1 MAQRRY
7 YKEARFESFRTFC
20 KVARLQ
26 SYAAAARALEL
37 SRPTVWQQIDSL
49 EREFGLPLL
58 AQAGRSVILTDAGRL
73 LLELVQPNVAAMDS
87 LKEVIQAR
95 LTDQGGVLRLACVQG
110 NELHQPVQRFR
121 ERFPRVHLVMVE
133 LRSIAAVKLVE
144 DGQCDLGFALYS
156 PAMPRSPVVHYEPV
170 GQRTFTLIAPPRHPL
185 ILKRRLRLADIVK
198 YPLIVFPQD
207 NPLRQHVE
215 RVFAREGL
223 LEQMQVTVESD
234 SADTTEQCA
243 HLGMGVGIGLL
254 SPRRR
259 RTARVAFR
267 SLAEHFGSLPL
278 CLLWEKGAHLLPH
291 VEAFVEMTKAS
302 VGVSTSSKNP
312 HGAAQVI

>member
-1 MAQRRY
+1 MTARRY

-49 EREFGLPLL
+49 EKEFGLALL
-58 AQAGRSVILTDAGRL
+58 AQAGRSVTLTDAGRL
-73 LLELVQPNVAAMDS
+73 LLELVQPNVAAMDT
-87 LKEVIQAR
+87 LKEAFLAR
-95 LTDQGGVLRLACVQG
+95 LAEREGVLRIACVQG
-110 NELHQPVQRFR
+110 NELHQAIRRFR

-144 DGQCDLGFALYS
+144 DGQCDLGFALSS
-156 PAMPRSPVVHYEPV
+156 PQMERSPVVHYEPV
-170 GQRTFTLIAPPRHPL
+170 GQRDFTLIAPAKHPL
-185 ILKRRLRLADIVK
+185 IQKRRLRLADIAA

-207 NPLRQHVE
+207 NPLRRYVE
-215 RVFAREGL
+215 RIFEREGL
-223 LEQMQVTVESD
+223 LERIRVTVESD

-254 SPRRR
+254 SPRRI
-259 RTARVAFR
+259 RTARVSYR

-291 VEAFVEMTKAS
+291 VAAFVEMTRES
-302 VGVSTSSKNP
+302 LRV
-312 HGAAQVI
+312 

>member
-1 MAQRRY
+1 MAARRY

-26 SYAAAARALEL
+26 SYAAAAQALEL

-49 EREFGLPLL
+49 EKEFGLPLL
-58 AQAGRSVILTDAGRL
+58 AQAGRNVTLTDAGRL

-87 LKEVIQAR
+87 LKEAFQTR
-95 LTDQGGVLRLACVQG
+95 LADRGGVLRIACVQG
-110 NELHQPVQRFR
+110 NELYQPIQRFR

-144 DGQCDLGFALYS
+144 DGQCDLGFALSS
-156 PAMPRSPVVHYEPV
+156 PEMQRSPVVHYEPV
-170 GQRTFTLIAPPRHPL
+170 GQRTFTLIAPPKHPL
-185 ILKRRLRLADIVK
+185 ILKRRVRLGDIVK

-215 RVFAREGL
+215 RIFAGAGL
-223 LEQMQVTVESD
+223 LEQIQVTVESD
-234 SADTTEQCA
+234 SADTTEKCA

-254 SPRRR
+254 SPRRM
-259 RTARVAFR
+259 RTARVAYR
-267 SLAEHFGSLPL
+267 SLAEQFGSLPL

-291 VEAFVEMTKAS
+291 AEAFVEMTKAS
-302 VGVSTSSKNP
+302 VGASSP
-312 HGAAQVI
+312 L